1 MLETPVRERQSYL
14 FTKCKDSAS
23 LICLRSYQ
31 LYESSKLHYKS
42 IETEGAVPI

>member
-14 FTKCKDSAS
+14 LTKCKDSAS
-23 LICLRSYQ
+23 LRSYQ
-31 LYESSKLHYKS
+31 FYESSKLHYKS